1 MREENRPGTNSFR
14 SCRHVAP
21 KSVPIRALVPAIA
34 LLAPLCALAAGNT
47 LTAPD
52 GNSRL
57 VVENAVVKDDETT
70 LLFWTHPEL
79 GDPGS
84 GQPCPLN
91 FYTITLQAGLPTA
104 RADLAARG
112 VCGSALLKAR
122 LQDDGDVLILA
133 ADRLERWRKGE
144 RVSSHVLSD
153 LEATRGLGSD
163 TTSGGQW
170 HAMTSTGDV
179 IIAVPA
185 GGDGADAGVQV
196 VSLASDAR
204 LRWRSVLNEP
214 GQHFMVQNLWAT
226 GGGGALFHVGLIP
239 ADNSRI
245 TAEDHLY
252 LIGANGARAEAVR
265 LSIDDQPDLQ
275 SLMTMAQA
283 DIQQALARVGEA
295 NPEAI
300 EKLDTAQRDDGGFD
314 VLLQRKGG
322 PEGRAGHFLLRFGPD
337 GRLRTEQALSEFI
350 VLHGLENWTD
360 FDVAGQQLLLLASVM
375 ASQPN
380 VQARRKAYSQS
391 VISTIELDSK
401 QIVARLVP
409 LDPRYLE
416 AAMNAGDEQF
426 QYLENLPGGTPVL
439 ATAVG
444 GQPLAVSIGRLSG
457 KTALR
462 FDEGTADL
470 LAYTEAVERRR
481 AELADTQ
488 AREQRKSNRA
498 TSKQQMNADLAA
510 AVGMAPEEFAA
521 LSNRERKEAM
531 VRSGNVDA
539 MMAAAMKQAPTP
551 QAMPAQPGNEQDT
564 NGQLAAA
571 KAQELPEEKTLKV
584 NANLQGFIEFE
595 IPDGGLTTLLIYDR
609 RNGEELLSKAYAD
622 GLIYEYIDFGQ
633 FDRPL
638 ETIGVSYRDSNG
650 AVLKDLTPAIVP

>member
-1 MREENRPGTNSFR
+1 MFATLK
-14 SCRHVAP
+14 V
-21 KSVPIRALVPAIA
+21 LIA
-34 LLAPLCALAAGNT
+34 LLVPLGALAAGNT

-57 VVENAVVKDDETT
+57 VVENAVVMGDETT
-70 LLFWTHPEL
+70 LLIWTHPEL

-112 VCGSALLKAR
+112 VCGNALSKAR

-133 ADRLERWRKGE
+133 ADRLERWRKGV
-144 RVSSHVLSD
+144 RVSSHVLSA

-185 GGDGADAGVQV
+185 GGGADAGVQV

-214 GQHFMVQNLWAT
+214 GQRFMVQNLWAT
-226 GGGGALFHVGLIP
+226 GGGGALFHVGLVP

-245 TAEDHLY
+245 TTEDHLY
-252 LIGANGARAEAVR
+252 FISANGARAEAVR

-295 NPEAI
+295 NPELI
-300 EKLDTAQRDDGGFD
+300 EKLDAAVRDEGGFD

-337 GRLRTEQALSEFI
+337 GRVRTELALSDL
-350 VLHGLENWTD
+350 VVHGLENWTD
-360 FDVAGQQLLLLASVM
+360 FDVTGQQLLLLASVM
-375 ASQPN
+375 ASQPG
-380 VQARRKAYSQS
+380 VQARRKTYSQS
-391 VISTIELDSK
+391 VISTIELDSG
-401 QIVARLVP
+401 QIVDRLVP
-409 LDPRYLE
+409 LDTRYLE

-470 LAYTEAVERRR
+470 LAYTEAAEGRR
-481 AELADTQ
+481 AELANTQ
-488 AREQRKSNRA
+488 AREQRKSDRVA
-498 TSKQQMNADLAA
+498 SKQQMNADLAA

-539 MMAAAMKQAPTP
+539 MMAAAMKQAPAP
-551 QAMPAQPGNEQDT
+551 QAMPAQPGIKQDT

-571 KAQELPEEKTLKV
+571 KAPELPEKKTLKV

-595 IPDGGLTTLLIYDR
+595 NPDGGLTTLLIYDR
-609 RNGEELLSKAYAD
+609 GNGEELLSKAYAD
-622 GLIYEYIDFGQ
+622 GVIYEYIDFGQ

-650 AVLKDLTPAIVP
+650 ALLKDLTPAIDR